1 MSRTLLV
8 GHPKYSWREWVK
20 ANTAKGDLVMLD
32 PANTDFGTPCRVCL
46 IRAGKVIAWRL
57 TGAIDPQR
65 NPLAWMNAAYFLL
78 SQAEGSFT
86 VLFPAMRLSP
96 VLRQMMLGMAQNIS
110 ADRII
115 VPAGS
120 RFEHQPWPIGA
131 EVEEL
136 PEAFPVMVQEAQRR
150 ARWLELFER
159 STEHEVDLA
168 KVGIEGARMGSGWRL
183 KHADFSDWGEVSG
196 GVLHVITDREL
207 EEDEIA
213 RAMNLTHSNRLSMVR
228 PEAYEGLVCS
238 FGRQEGEDFGMGI
251 IQRFDPEQN
260 VMTIQADAVAPA
272 PVHLLRIGQERVDSS
287 GRETGP
293 VGLWAV

>member
-1 MSRTLLV
+1 MPRTLLI

-20 ANTAKGDLVMLD
+20 ANTAMGDLVMLD
-32 PANTDFGTPCRVCL
+32 PANTDFGAPCRVCL

-57 TGAIDPQR
+57 TGVIDPQR

-96 VLRQMMLGMAQNIS
+96 VLRQMMLGMAQNIR
-110 ADRII
+110 AERIL
-115 VPAGS
+115 VPSGS

-150 ARWLELFER
+150 ARWLELLER
-159 STEHEVDLA
+159 STEHEVDLS

-228 PEAYEGLVCS
+228 PETYEGLVCS
-238 FGRQEGEDFGMGI
+238 FGRQKGEDFGMGI

-272 PVHLLRIGQERVDSS
+272 PVHLLRIGQERVDSN